1 MKRIPVTDHF
11 YLDEFIDPVT
21 YSARGERAIQLM
33 DYRIICAIDYL
44 RSVINRPIIINNWSS
59 GGQFRL
65 RGFRPEGTRTGA
77 KYSQHK
83 YGRALDF
90 HVPGMTVT
98 EILAVIREHERYLIE
113 RGWITTIEDP
123 RDSPTWTHIDCR
135 FTGASEIVVVR
146 A

>member
-1 MKRIPVTDHF
+1 MKRIPVTDNF

-44 RSVINRPIIINNWSS
+44 RRTINRPIIINNWSS

-83 YGRALDF
+83 FGRALDF
-90 HVPGMTVT
+90 HVPGMTV
-98 EILAVIREHERYLIE
+98 ADVHKVIQAHSHFFIE
-113 RGWITTIEDP
+113 SGWLTTIEDP

-135 FTGASEIVVVR
+135 FTGTNEIVVVR